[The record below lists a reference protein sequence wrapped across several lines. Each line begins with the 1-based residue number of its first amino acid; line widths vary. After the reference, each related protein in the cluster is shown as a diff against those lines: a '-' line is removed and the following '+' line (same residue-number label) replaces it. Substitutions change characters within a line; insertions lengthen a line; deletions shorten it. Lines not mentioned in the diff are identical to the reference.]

1 MTGVIDLLLGGTQL
15 MPPSRMKH
23 VQNTNLYKP
32 VSDWLEMLPHRTTVL
47 NNIKVFS
54 VGHK

>member
-32 VSDWLEMLPHRTTVL
+32 GSDWLEMLPDISSL
-47 NNIKVFS
+47 LPD
-54 VGHK
+54 